1 MPVEIELP
9 RSVEPGR
16 TTAEPDPVKE
26 AAKEAAAAALESE
39 GAEPGNEPQRECST
53 EITIRLVKP
62 VDDAVS
68 AFVGQPDETYSAYVD
83 LEGSTWL
90 PLPGGDI
97 MLEPDEFEIVEPLG
111 RQDEAAAEIV
121 DAAEQV
127 AVTGDERKPSPLP
140 RTHEE
145 AEARRQRYF
154 SEKSALEEHICALGI
169 EIGRSKETIKS
180 CKKKQEVLLEKLDH
194 LIQSWE
200 NPPAFE
206 LTPTTSVVGSGGVCD
221 LVTVDQP
228 ALNVSPAEHATT
240 PEAPLESYQSVL
252 ESEPLSV
259 LRLKD
264 GVVEKLTEA
273 GAETLW
279 NLEMLRK
286 DISDGRKEWPK
297 GIGKAKV
304 TMIEDAILA
313 WCAANSGRW
322 DRLQGANDAAEAA
335 ADEERAAAVK
345 ESQPSPAVS
354 NDIYDL

>member
-1 MPVEIELP
+1 MPIELELP
-9 RSVEPGR
+9 NEVEATAGR
-16 TTAEPDPVKE
+16 AEPDADKE
-26 AAKEAAAAALESE
+26 AKKDAAADALDSQV
-39 GAEPGNEPQRECST
+39 EPQRDGST
-53 EITIRLVKP
+53 PVTIRLTKP
-62 VDDAVS
+62 VEDPVSQFAGAV
-68 AFVGQPDETYSAYVD
+68 GDTLDGYVD
-83 LEGSTWL
+83 TDGATWL
-90 PLPGGDI
+90 PLAGGDI
-97 MLEPDEFEIVEPLG
+97 MLEAEEFEVVEALPSQEETVLV
-111 RQDEAAAEIV
+111 AAESTAV
-121 DAAEQV
+121 AGPPELQPVYPHLPQTHEQAEQ
-127 AVTGDERKPSPLP
+127 K
-140 RTHEE
+140 
-145 AEARRQRYF
+145 RQRYF
-154 SEKSALEEHICALGI
+154 REKSALEEHICALGI

-180 CKKKQEVLLEKLDH
+180 CKKKQEVLIEKLDH

-279 NLEMLRK
+279 KLEMLRK

-304 TMIEDAILA
+304 TAIEDAILA
-313 WCAANSGRW
+313 WCASNSGRW
-322 DRLQGANDAAEAA
+322 DRLQGANDQAEAA
-335 ADEERAAAVK
+335 ADVERAEAVK
-345 ESQPSPAVS
+345 ESQPVP
-354 NDIYDL
+354 NDIDDL